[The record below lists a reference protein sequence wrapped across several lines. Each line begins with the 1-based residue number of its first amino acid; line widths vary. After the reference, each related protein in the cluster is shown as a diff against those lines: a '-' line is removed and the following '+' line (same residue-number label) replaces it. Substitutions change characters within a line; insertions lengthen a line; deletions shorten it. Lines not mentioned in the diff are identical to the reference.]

1 MGANKIT
8 NFLRK
13 YMMLIAMVIVIIVF
27 AVITDGKT
35 LYPIN
40 ITSLISQNAYVFVL
54 GTGMLLCI
62 LTGGNIDLSVGS
74 VVCLAGG
81 VGAIMMTKNIPWP
94 VAVIVMLIMGLLV
107 GLWHGF
113 WIAYVKVPPFIA
125 TLVGMLAFRG
135 LANIIM
141 GGYAYDISDKGFLNV
156 FGGGNSCYIPGS
168 YIPDKL
174 GVVKAAL
181 TNYRI
186 TGEFT
191 LDAGKLQGTVDALQK
206 TVDAGKDDVV
216 NKIAASIDGIT
227 VEQYLANVDKQL
239 SSLKMNLT
247 AQLNVTC
254 LIVGLLIA
262 VGFVVFTVI
271 NRKRLI
277 KKGYKVA
284 PLGSVIIKTVIIF
297 AVILWTAYKLAGY
310 KGIPTALIW
319 IALILGLFA
328 YITTKTTLGRNLY
341 AVGGNE
347 KATRL
352 SGIDTR
358 KVMFSAYTLMG
369 VLSGFAGVLN
379 IARLS
384 GSTPTYGVGFEMDA
398 IAACFIGGASAY
410 GGTGSIGGVIIGAAL
425 MGIINQGMSIA
436 DTPVNY
442 QKVVKGIVLIV
453 AVLFDV
459 IMQMRRKGAKKK
471 KLKKKLKNVV
481 STEKGGANV

>member
-1 MGANKIT
+1 MGANKVVT
-8 NFLRK
+8 FLRK
-13 YMMLIAMVIVIIVF
+13 YMMLIATVIV
-27 AVITDGKT
+27 VIAFYFITGGKT
-35 LYPIN
+35 LYPMN
-40 ITSLISQNAYVFVL
+40 IDSLISQNAYVFVL

-81 VGAIMMTKNIPWP
+81 VGAMMMYNWRMPWF
-94 VAVIVMLIMGLLV
+94 VAVIAMLVMGLLV

-141 GGYAYDISDKGFLNV
+141 GGFAIPVEDKTFLNL
-156 FGGGNSCYIPGS
+156 FGGGDSCYV
-168 YIPDKL
+168 PDFL
-174 GVVKAAL
+174 
-181 TNYRI
+181 N
-186 TGEFT
+186 F
-191 LDAGKLQGTVDALQK
+191 
-206 TVDAGKDDVV
+206 
-216 NKIAASIDGIT
+216 IAPDSG
-227 VEQYLANVDKQL
+227 
-239 SSLKMNLT
+239 
-247 AQLNVTC
+247 LNVTC
-254 LIVGLLIA
+254 MAAGLAIA
-262 VGFVVFTVI
+262 VGYVIFTFV
-271 NRKRLI
+271 NRTRLI
-277 KKGYKVA
+277 AKGYKVES
-284 PLGSVIIKTVIIF
+284 LGAVIVKTVLIA
-297 AVILWTAYKLAGY
+297 AVVVWFSYKLAGY

-319 IALILGLFA
+319 IALILGIFA

-369 VLSGFAGVLN
+369 VLSGFAGIVN
-379 IARLS
+379 IARLQ
-384 GSTPTYGVGFEMDA
+384 GSTPTYGVGYEMDA

-471 KLKKKLKNVV
+471 ATSSV
-481 STEKGGANV
+481 SSEKGGAQS

>member
-1 MGANKIT
+1 MGGNKAVS
-8 NFLRK
+8 FLRK
-13 YMMLIAMVIVIIVF
+13 YMMLIATVIV
-27 AVITDGKT
+27 VIAFYFITGGKT
-35 LYPIN
+35 LYPMN
-40 ITSLISQNAYVFVL
+40 IDSLISQNAYVFIL

-81 VGAIMMTKNIPWP
+81 VGAMMMYNWNMPWF
-94 VAVIVMLIMGLLV
+94 VAVIAMLVMGLLV

-141 GGYAYDISDKGFLNV
+141 GGYAIPVEDKTFLNL
-156 FGGGNSCYIPGS
+156 FGGGSSCYV
-168 YIPDKL
+168 PDFL
-174 GVVKAAL
+174 
-181 TNYRI
+181 R
-186 TGEFT
+186 F
-191 LDAGKLQGTVDALQK
+191 
-206 TVDAGKDDVV
+206 
-216 NKIAASIDGIT
+216 IAP
-227 VEQYLANVDKQL
+227 N
-239 SSLKMNLT
+239 SS
-247 AQLNVTC
+247 LNVTC
-254 LIVGLLIA
+254 MTAGILIA
-262 VGFVVFTVI
+262 AGYAVFTFV
-271 NRKRLI
+271 NRTRLI
-277 KKGYKVA
+277 KQGYKVDSLLA
-284 PLGSVIIKTVIIF
+284 VIIKTFLIV
-297 AVILWTAYKLAGY
+297 AVVLWFSYKLAGY
-310 KGIPTALIW
+310 MGIPTALIW
-319 IALILGLFA
+319 IALILGVFA

-369 VLSGFAGVLN
+369 VLSGFAGIVN
-379 IARLS
+379 IARLQS
-384 GSTPTYGVGFEMDA
+384 STPTYGVGYEMDA

-471 KLKKKLKNVV
+471 TTDVAAA
-481 STEKGGANV
+481 EKGGAKA

>member
-1 MGANKIT
+1 MEGNSVVK
-8 NFLRK
+8 FLRK
-13 YMMLIAMVIVIIVF
+13 YMMLIATVAVMIIF
-27 AVITDGKT
+27 SVITNGKT
-35 LYPIN
+35 LLPMN
-40 ITSLISQNAYVFVL
+40 ITNLISQNAYVYVL

-81 VGAIMMTKNIPWP
+81 VGAIIMDNKIPWP
-94 VAVIVMLIMGLLV
+94 IAVVAMLVMGLLV

-141 GGYAYDISDKGFLNV
+141 QGYAYGIDDKGFLDV
-156 FGGGNSCYIPGS
+156 FGGGATCYV
-168 YIPDKL
+168 PDFLAKVGPDL
-174 GVVKAAL
+174 EFGGYTLNKTCMIL
-181 TNYRI
+181 T
-186 TGEFT
+186 
-191 LDAGKLQGTVDALQK
+191 V
-206 TVDAGKDDVV
+206 
-216 NKIAASIDGIT
+216 
-227 VEQYLANVDKQL
+227 
-239 SSLKMNLT
+239 
-247 AQLNVTC
+247 
-254 LIVGLLIA
+254 LIA
-262 VGFVVFTVI
+262 VGYVVFTFY
-271 NRKRLI
+271 NRTRLLA
-277 KKGYKVA
+277 KGYKVDSLVA
-284 PLGSVIIKTVIIF
+284 VIVKSILIF
-297 AVILWTAYKLAGY
+297 AVIIWFGYKLACY
-310 KGIPTALIW
+310 NGIPTVLVW
-319 IALILGLFA
+319 IALVLGIFA

-369 VLSGFAGVLN
+369 VLSGFAGILN
-379 IARLS
+379 IARLA
-384 GSTPTYGVGFEMDA
+384 GSTPTYGVGYEMDA

-410 GGTGSIGGVIIGAAL
+410 GGTGSVGGVIIGATL
-425 MGIINQGMSIA
+425 CGIINQGMIIA

-442 QKVVKGIVLIV
+442 QKVVKGLVLII

-471 KLKKKLKNVV
+471 AEAANA
-481 STEKGGANV
+481 EKGGAKA